1 MYLPLLKKCLL
12 DNIYGSVVEAW
23 GTSPRGSL
31 ASAHDVENG
40 TFWPLRAHTMIG
52 SKRLDNLQMAFET
65 VLRDGIPGDLVET
78 GVWRG
83 GASIF
88 MAGMNAYY
96 NANRRVYVCDS
107 FEGLPPPEPEKWPAD
122 AGDDNHTYTF
132 LAVSLEQ
139 VKKNFSAYDLLSDN
153 VIFVK
158 GYFETSLVAIPDA
171 PISILRLDGDMYGS
185 TMTVLEQ
192 LYDRVSGGGF
202 IIIDDWN
209 ILKCRQAVV
218 DFIADRRISAQIIP
232 IDDCS
237 VYWRKST

>member
-12 DNIYGSVVEAW
+12 DDIYGSVVEAW
-23 GTSPRGSL
+23 GTTQRGSV
-31 ASAHDVENG
+31 ASAYEVQNG
-40 TFWPLRAHTMIG
+40 TFWPLRAHTMVG
-52 SKRLDNLQMAFET
+52 GKRLDNLQMAFES
-65 VLRDGIPGDLVET
+65 VLRDGIQGDLVET

-139 VKKNFSAYDLLSDN
+139 VKKNFAAYDLLSDN
-153 VIFVK
+153 VVFVK
-158 GYFETSLVAIPDA
+158 GYFETSLVAIPNA

-185 TMTVLEQ
+185 TMTVLQQ

-209 ILKCRQAVV
+209 ILKSRQAVL
-218 DFIADRRISAQIIP
+218 DFIAERRLSVEIIP